1 MPILPG
7 KSPRHYMRCVLVI
20 GGLLNPP
27 DGCSKVVK
35 GQMERD
41 AQIVD
46 LVNTMEDVYSFVE
59 ESNSFRS
66 KIKVLEKTIDEILKQ
81 TIECSI
87 FIREYTGHGFGGD

>member
-1 MPILPG
+1 M
-7 KSPRHYMRCVLVI
+7 I
-20 GGLLNPP
+20 GGLLNTP
-27 DGCSKVVK
+27 DGWSKAVK